1 MKTYEPR
8 DLGDCIVMS
17 ETEGGGWCKVEDVA
31 ELVASNRRLVE
42 AVKECNEA
50 FRDNLSKYAYKNEQ
64 IMLTALN
71 LAEVALAEAEE
82 ILK

>member
-17 ETEGGGWCKVEDVA
+17 ETEGGGWCKAEDVA
-31 ELVASNRRLVE
+31 ELVASHRRLVE
-42 AVKECNEA
+42 AIKKQQSEHDKYVYGR
-50 FRDNLSKYAYKNEQ
+50 RDNAAYRAANDRIK
-64 IMLTALN
+64 TAI
-71 LAEVALAEAEE
+71 AEAEE